1 MEHKKLKGKVDWFNE
16 KKGFGLIIRD
26 GEEFFVHH
34 SGIESKIKGFK
45 ILKKDEEVMFSVGKD
60 NKGKVCALNVTA
72 LEGKKLYF
80 ESRNERENK
89 NNKKQVQSKKQKN
102 KRRRPKNTET
112 FKPEHSPP
120 DMRIMVCDNK
130 KKYDLNH
137 YTRDIVLVPGL
148 FGDPNDL
155 SIYNNL
161 IDEVKK
167 FNLNNKDV
175 WKLWHGDTHFIAD
188 DKLNWKEKCPTFGK
202 VIKKIQDYFGM
213 KVNAT
218 RLNWYKNSNEW
229 KPFHHDAAAIKP
241 HIAKKQNFTVGIS
254 FGAQRDA
261 CFEHSKNKTRVQVPL
276 KNGYIYCFNKT
287 VNEEWKHGIPQ
298 VPKSAFN
305 DKGRISIILW
315 GKLNMDDNWE
325 TLLKREI

>member
-1 MEHKKLKGKVDWFNE
+1 MKE
-16 KKGFGLIIRD
+16 
-26 GEEFFVHH
+26 
-34 SGIESKIKGFK
+34 KIKVIK
-45 ILKKDEEVMFSVGKD
+45 I
-60 NKGKVCALNVTA
+60 KVKIRQN
-72 LEGKKLYF
+72 
-80 ESRNERENK
+80 
-89 NNKKQVQSKKQKN
+89 
-102 KRRRPKNTET
+102 
-112 FKPEHSPP
+112 
-120 DMRIMVCDNK
+120 
-130 KKYDLNH
+130 
-137 YTRDIVLVPGL
+137 
-148 FGDPNDL
+148 
-155 SIYNNL
+155 
-161 IDEVKK
+161 EVKK

-202 VIKKIQDYFGM
+202 VIKKVQDYFGM

-261 CFEHSKNKTRVQVPL
+261 CFEHSKNKTRVQIPL

-305 DKGRISIILW
+305 NKGRISIILW